1 MAELDALKA
10 ALQRERVARKEAER
24 IIEEKSRELYTANEE
39 LRKLNESLEDKVRER
54 TAELEATNKDLRLAK
69 EHAEASTR
77 AKSEFL
83 SNMSHEIRTPLNA
96 VLGFTELLE
105 LENLPDQARPMLQ
118 NIRLSADTLMSLIN
132 DILDLSAIESG
143 KVDLER
149 TTFDLTY
156 LCRRIK
162 ETVKLKAQEKNIRL
176 QLSLDDEL
184 PQFVIGDPTR
194 LNQILLNLM
203 SNAVKFT
210 ESGKVRLDVFV
221 AKKNNT
227 LHSIRFE
234 ITDTGI
240 GIPADRL
247 DAIFDKFVQ
256 AEQSTRRKYGGSG
269 LGLAITKQLI
279 ELQGGQLEVKS
290 TVGEGSVFSFTI
302 GYEVDVQQGQV
313 DTDVEIHPLP
323 DDLRV
328 LLVEDTLLNQYLIKG
343 VLEKVGVAPVIANN
357 GQEALEYL
365 KENSFDVV
373 LLDLHM
379 PVMDGSETAR
389 RIRDGETLQP
399 DIPLIGLTADVFT
412 ETRESMLEAGVNDFL
427 TKPVKMRQLIEK
439 LRLVAE
445 NR

>member
-10 ALQRERVARKEAER
+10 ALQRERSARKEAER
-24 IIEEKSRELYTANEE
+24 IIEDKSRELYE
-39 LRKLNESLEDKVRER
+39 LNQSLEAKVRER
-54 TAELEATNKDLRLAK
+54 TEALQQTNRDLQEAK
-69 EHAEASTR
+69 ERAEASTL

-96 VLGFTELLE
+96 VLGFAELLE
-105 LENLPDQARPMLQ
+105 LENLPDQAKSMLQ

-143 KVDLER
+143 KVEIER

-162 ETVKLKAQEKNIRL
+162 ETVKLKAQEKNLHL

-210 ESGKVRLDVFV
+210 ERGKVRLDVFV
-221 AKKNNT
+221 SQKREEMQT
-227 LHSIRFE
+227 IRFE
-234 ITDTGI
+234 LSDTGI
-240 GIPADRL
+240 GIPENRIN
-247 DAIFDKFVQ
+247 AIFEKFVQ

-269 LGLAITKQLI
+269 LGLAITRHLI
-279 ELQGGQLEVKS
+279 ELQGGKLEVQS
-290 TVGEGSVFSFTI
+290 TVGKGSTFSFWMDF
-302 GYEVDVQQGQV
+302 EVDYSIEDRVM
-313 DTDVEIHPLP
+313 DTVITPLP
-323 DDLRV
+323 GDMRV
-328 LLVEDTLLNQYLIKG
+328 LVVEDTILNQYLIKG
-343 VLEKVGVAPVIANN
+343 VLEKVGVIPVVANN
-357 GQEALEYL
+357 GQEALNFLAAREY
-365 KENSFDVV
+365 DVV

-379 PVMDGSETAR
+379 PVMDGRETAE
-389 RIRDGETLQP
+389 RIRKGETLQA
-399 DIPLIGLTADVFT
+399 DIPLIGLTADVFMD
-412 ETRESMLEAGVNDFL
+412 TRASMLEAGVDDFL
-427 TKPVKMRQLIEK
+427 TKPVKMKQLIEK
-439 LRLVAE
+439 LRLLAA